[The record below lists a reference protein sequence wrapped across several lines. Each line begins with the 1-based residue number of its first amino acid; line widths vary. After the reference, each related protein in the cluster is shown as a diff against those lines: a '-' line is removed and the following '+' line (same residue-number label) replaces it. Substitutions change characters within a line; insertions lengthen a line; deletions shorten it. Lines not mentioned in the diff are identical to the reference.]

1 MYDRLLQGDHQS
13 SVFRG
18 RTVSLA
24 SAEDDR
30 CRDPGD
36 QHQVGVQ
43 RDGLASLQSPSKVFF
58 SGSENCVVKCSSA
71 WLKHTLAEL
80 FSRPFSEPGKNFL
93 LGSVYVEELRVRV
106 VLAFRQ

>member
-71 WLKHTLAEL
+71 WLKHTGGTFQPAILGTWEKL
-80 FSRPFSEPGKNFL
+80 FAGL
-93 LGSVYVEELRVRV
+93 CIC
-106 VLAFRQ
+106 